1 MRLTGDSGNEVLSLS
16 ISYDDI
22 PDDADGAT
30 APPPTT
36 NRFADF
42 RKAKAERSAARS
54 DAARETSRVLREDRH
69 HDRGGD
75 ERVRLDRAK
84 QQYLGGSRGNDSLD
98 VDRKTDPS
106 DEGGLS

>member
-1 MRLTGDSGNEVLSLS
+1 MRLTGDSGREVLSLS

-22 PDDADGAT
+22 PDDASGT
-30 APPPTT
+30 TTTPAPT

-42 RKAKAERSAARS
+42 RKAKVERSAARS
-54 DAARETSRVLREDRH
+54 NAARETTRVLRDDKHR
-69 HDRGGD
+69 DSGGN
-75 ERVRLDRAK
+75 ERIRLDRAK
-84 QQYLGGSRGNDSLD
+84 QQYLGGTRSGDRVD

>member
-1 MRLTGDSGNEVLSLS
+1 MRLTGDSGDEVLSLS

-22 PDDADGAT
+22 PDDADGT
-30 APPPTT
+30 AAPSSTT

-54 DAARETSRVLREDRH
+54 HAAREASRVLRDDKH
-69 HDRGGD
+69 LDRGGD

-84 QQYLGGSRGNDSLD
+84 QQYLGSGRSDDRVD
-98 VDRKTDPS
+98 VDREADPTDK
-106 DEGGLS
+106 G